1 MRPRKKLFYQIDSQ
15 RLCPASSSSAGH
27 PSGAPVGCSGGF
39 TSVALLSCPHNHQSS
54 PHRRGFEAT
63 QSASSRVAGGPATPR
78 EFLGG
83 SAPSTSSRRTLCPG
97 QPHELSWMPAPWL
110 SAAPALLSRSLPPTI
125 ARCRRCSRASGWVQF
140 SLDLL
145 LPPNPTPAQH
155 LGSTLGGRCLL
166 ARAAASMSWFPHI
179 GSRQQEGDQ
188 HDLRGAGRPFNWA
201 ASSS

>member
-1 MRPRKKLFYQIDSQ
+1 MRPRKKLFYQIDLSTALPSWLVLCGPPPGRSC
-15 RLCPASSSSAGH
+15 RLFWRIHRPLRCFPALTTTKAV
-27 PSGAPVGCSGGF
+27 PTDGALTQHSLLPVVRLGVGQH
-39 TSVALLSCPHNHQSS
+39 LEN
-54 PHRRGFEAT
+54 
-63 QSASSRVAGGPATPR
+63 
-78 EFLGG
+78 FLGE
-83 SAPSTSSRRTLCPG
+83 ARPQPARTLCPG

-125 ARCRRCSRASGWVQF
+125 ARCRRCPRPASWLQF

-179 GSRQQEGDQ
+179 GPRQQEGDQ